1 METKSNSKI
10 YLWLTIAILAVLL
23 GIERCNKPEQ
33 SIAQNQKAL
42 EIKPVKSNNVK
53 SDTVLTIYVPSKPK
67 IVYITKYKI
76 IPSNNNSADTSSK
89 IVEVP
94 VKIDSSLLL
103 SKYYAKNYQ
112 IIETPLDPGYTSIV
126 TIDAI
131 SRNKIIARKTYLKTF
146 KKRNNNV
153 NVLIVEDKVKT
164 NEWYIGGGTSVSKYG
179 FNTMHGSV
187 LLKNKHDEIYQL
199 NAGITNTSPLGVFE
213 PFVGAS
219 ILFKIK

>member
-10 YLWLTIAILAVLL
+10 YLWLTIAILAILL
-23 GIERCNKPEQ
+23 GIERCSKSEK
-33 SIAQNQKAL
+33 SIAQNQVAL
-42 EIKPVKSNNVK
+42 EVKHVK
-53 SDTVLTIYVPSKPK
+53 ADTVLVEVPSKPK

-76 IPSNNNSADTSSK
+76 IPSDKNKSIDTANK

-94 VKIDSSLLL
+94 VKVDSSLLL

-112 IIETPLDPGYTSIV
+112 IIETTLDSGYTSIV

-131 SRNKIIARKTYLKTF
+131 SRNKIIARRTYLRTF
-146 KKRNNNV
+146 KKRPNYV
-153 NVLIVEDKVKT
+153 NVYVVAPEKPKT
-164 NEWYIGGGTSVSKYG
+164 REWYVGAGTSVSKYG

-199 NAGITNTSPLGVFE
+199 SAGITNTSPLGVFE

>member
-10 YLWLTIAILAVLL
+10 YLWLAIAILAILL
-23 GIERCNKPEQ
+23 GIEKCNKSEE
-33 SIAQNQKAL
+33 SVAQNQVTL
-42 EIKPVKSNNVK
+42 EAKPVKA
-53 SDTVLTIYVPSKPK
+53 DTVLIEVPSKPK

-76 IPSNNNSADTSSK
+76 IPNDKSKSIDTANK

-94 VKIDSSLLL
+94 VKVDSSLLL
-103 SKYYAKNYQ
+103 SKYYGRNYQ
-112 IIETPLDPGYTSIV
+112 IIETTLDSGYTSIV

-131 SRNKIIARKTYLKTF
+131 SRNKIIARRTYLRTF
-146 KKRNNNV
+146 KKRPNYV
-153 NVLIVEDKVKT
+153 NVYIVAPEKPKT
-164 NEWYIGGGTSVSKYG
+164 REWYVGGGTSISKYG

-199 NAGITNTSPLGVFE
+199 SAGITNTSPLGVYE

-219 ILFKIK
+219 ILFKVK

>member
-10 YLWLTIAILAVLL
+10 YLWLVIAVLAILL
-23 GIERCNKPEQ
+23 GIERCNKPKE
-33 SIAQNQKAL
+33 SIVQNQVAL
-42 EIKPVKSNNVK
+42 EAKP
-53 SDTVLTIYVPSKPK
+53 DTVKADTILIEVQSKPK

-76 IPSNNNSADTSSK
+76 IPSDKNNSIDSTNK

-112 IIETPLDPGYTSIV
+112 IIETTLDPGYTSIV

-131 SRNKIIARKTYLKTF
+131 SRNKIIARRTYLRTF
-146 KKRNNNV
+146 KKRPDYV
-153 NVLIVEDKVKT
+153 SVYLVAPEKPKT
-164 NEWYIGGGTSVSKYG
+164 REWYVGGGTSVSKYG

-199 NAGITNTSPLGVFE
+199 SAGITNTSPLGVFE

-219 ILFKIK
+219 ILFKVK

>member
-10 YLWLTIAILAVLL
+10 YLWLTIAILAILL
-23 GIERCNKPEQ
+23 GIERCSKSEK
-33 SIAQNQKAL
+33 SIAQNQVAL
-42 EIKPVKSNNVK
+42 EVKPVKA
-53 SDTVLTIYVPSKPK
+53 DTVLVEVPSKPK

-76 IPSNNNSADTSSK
+76 IPNDKNKSIDTANK

-94 VKIDSSLLL
+94 VKVDSSLLL

-112 IIETPLDPGYTSIV
+112 IIETTLDSGYTSIV

-131 SRNKIIARKTYLKTF
+131 SRNKIIARRTYLRTF
-146 KKRNNNV
+146 KKRPNYV
-153 NVLIVEDKVKT
+153 NVYLVAPEKPKT
-164 NEWYIGGGTSVSKYG
+164 REWYVGGGTSVSKYG

-199 NAGITNTSPLGVFE
+199 SAGITNTSPLGVFE

>member
-10 YLWLTIAILAVLL
+10 YLWLAIAILAILL
-23 GIERCNKPEQ
+23 GIEKCNKSEE
-33 SIAQNQKAL
+33 SVAQNQVAL
-42 EIKPVKSNNVK
+42 EAKPAKV
-53 SDTVLTIYVPSKPK
+53 DTILIEVPSKPK

-76 IPSNNNSADTSSK
+76 IPNDKSKSIDTANK

-94 VKIDSSLLL
+94 VKVDSSLLL
-103 SKYYAKNYQ
+103 SKYYGRNYQ
-112 IIETPLDPGYTSIV
+112 IIETTLDPGYTSIV

-131 SRNKIIARKTYLKTF
+131 SRNKIIARRTYLRTF
-146 KKRNNNV
+146 KKRPNYV
-153 NVLIVEDKVKT
+153 SVYLVAPEKPKT
-164 NEWYIGGGTSVSKYG
+164 REWYVGGGTSVSKYG

-199 NAGITNTSPLGVFE
+199 SAGITNTSPLGVYE

-219 ILFKIK
+219 ILFKVK